1 MDDDFTKSD
10 TTTLIISE
18 PTSINDTT
26 LPKLEEEI
34 RFHLEKINQSH
45 IEIGNHIIEIGK
57 RLIQAKSLL
66 KHGEWLNWLQDNFQL
81 SYPTATKFMKCA
93 ERFPNVASNHL
104 TSTQMIQLLALPSAE
119 ETEEFIKQ
127 KVKTGTPV
135 ADMSIRTL
143 NKEIKQWKSAKEE
156 ITPTQSNENEQDITV
171 KDTAPSQNPDN
182 SDSPIQNE
190 PVTITLNN
198 HEPQE
203 QSHINSPQ
211 LYSEI
216 QPSIS
221 ENLKSNFVEE
231 QPISK
236 TNSQIQETN
245 LIEEIFNLSVSLMQ
259 QDRRNEILQNFAK
272 NNPEHLLALIQNL
285 NTIISELQTIIK
297 NDQFTED
304 KL

>member
-171 KDTAPSQNPDN
+171 KDTAPSQNPNN
-182 SDSPIQNE
+182 SDSHIQNE

-198 HEPQE
+198 HEPK
-203 QSHINSPQ
+203 
-211 LYSEI
+211 I

>member
-1 MDDDFTKSD
+1 MENNFTKSD

-18 PTSINDTT
+18 PTSVNDAT

-34 RFHLEKINQSH
+34 HFHLEKMNQSYL
-45 IEIGNHIIEIGK
+45 EIGNHTIEIGK
-57 RLIQAKSLL
+57 RLIQAKALL

-81 SYPTATKFMKCA
+81 SYPTATKFIKCA
-93 ERFPNVASNHL
+93 ERFPNIVSIQHL

-127 KVKTGTPV
+127 KAKTGTPV

-171 KDTAPSQNPDN
+171 KDTAPSQNPNN
-182 SDSPIQNE
+182 SDSHIQNE

-198 HEPQE
+198 HEPK
-203 QSHINSPQ
+203 
-211 LYSEI
+211 I

-272 NNPEHLLALIQNL
+272 NNPEHLLAVIQNL
-285 NTIISELQTIIK
+285 NTIIAELQTMIK
-297 NDQFTED
+297 NNQFTED

>member
-18 PTSINDTT
+18 PTSINNTT

-57 RLIQAKSLL
+57 RLIQAKALL

-127 KVKTGTPV
+127 KAKTGTPV

-143 NKEIKQWKSAKEE
+143 IKEIKQWKSAKEE

-190 PVTITLNN
+190 PATITLNN
-198 HEPQE
+198 HEQQK
-203 QSHINSPQ
+203 QSPINSPQ
-211 LYSEI
+211 LYSET
-216 QPSIS
+216 QPSVS
-221 ENLKSNFVEE
+221 ENLKSNYVEE
-231 QPISK
+231 QPLSK
-236 TNSQIQETN
+236 TNSEIQETN

-259 QDRRNEILQNFAK
+259 QDNRNEILQNFVK
-272 NNPEHLLALIQNL
+272 NNPEHLHFVIQNL